1 MKLPMKFEDK
11 RQGLEFISEK
21 TRYKILLTLL
31 AKQPLSFSQLRGLLP
46 SIPENNLNYHIK
58 ILKENDFIKNKK
70 VSEYKRSEPRSF
82 YSLSDRS
89 NELLKDLGLTN
100 VKEELQALFEQMTWS
115 SDNESHLYLH
125 ISYFKIRFDYD
136 KIEAL

>member
-1 MKLPMKFEDK
+1 MKLPIKFENK
-11 RQGLEFISEK
+11 RKGLEFISEK

-31 AKQPLSFSQLRGLLP
+31 AKEPLSFSELRKILP

-58 ILKENDFIKNKK
+58 ILKENGFLNNKR

-89 NELLKDLGLTN
+89 YELLKDLGLTD
-100 VKEELQALFEQMTWS
+100 VKEELQALFEQMS
-115 SDNESHLYLH
+115 
-125 ISYFKIRFDYD
+125 
-136 KIEAL
+136 

>member
-1 MKLPMKFEDK
+1 MKFENK
-11 RQGLEFISEK
+11 RKGLEFISEK

-31 AKQPLSFSQLRGLLP
+31 AKEPLSFSQLRDLLP

-58 ILKENDFIKNKK
+58 VLKENDFLKNKK

-89 NELLKDLGLTN
+89 MELLKDLGLTD
-100 VKEELQALFEQMTWS
+100 VKEELQALFEQMM
-115 SDNESHLYLH
+115 
-125 ISYFKIRFDYD
+125 
-136 KIEAL
+136 

>member
-1 MKLPMKFEDK
+1 MNLPTKFEDK
-11 RQGLEFISEK
+11 RQELEFISEK

-31 AKQPLSFSQLRGLLP
+31 AKQPLSFSQLRNLLP

-70 VSEYKRSEPRSF
+70 VAEYKRSEPRSF

-89 NELLKDLGLTN
+89 DQLLKVLGLTN
-100 VKEELQALFEQMTWS
+100 VKEELQALFEQMT
-115 SDNESHLYLH
+115 
-125 ISYFKIRFDYD
+125 
-136 KIEAL
+136 

>member
-1 MKLPMKFEDK
+1 MKFEDK
-11 RQGLEFISEK
+11 RKGLEFISEK

-31 AKQPLSFSQLRGLLP
+31 AKQPLSFSELRKLLP

-58 ILKENDFIKNKK
+58 ILKENNFIKNKK

-89 NELLKDLGLTN
+89 NEILKDLGLTD
-100 VKEELQALFEQMTWS
+100 VKEELQALFEQMT
-115 SDNESHLYLH
+115 
-125 ISYFKIRFDYD
+125 
-136 KIEAL
+136 